1 MTNYSIQHLPEE
13 ERPRERLVRSG
24 AESLSTAELI
34 AIILGSGSREKPILQ
49 LAHEIVARFGGLRQL
64 AEATLSELLEIKG
77 IGTAKAIQL
86 QAALH
91 LGMRA
96 SRHAVSAKYRIEYPQ
111 QAYYLIKDELEHEK
125 RELFVVILQDI
136 KGYVICHEVISI
148 GCLSK
153 TLVHPREVFYPAIR
167 HKAAS
172 LIVAHNHPSGD
183 PTPSPEDFELTKI
196 LLEASFLMC
205 IPLHD
210 HIIIGQQ
217 HYVSLKQMGFSFEK
231 ESVSSVFG

>member
-1 MTNYSIQHLPEE
+1 MNNYSVQHLPQED
-13 ERPRERLVRSG
+13 RPRERLVRFG
-24 AESLSTAELI
+24 AESLSTAELV
-34 AIILGSGSREKPILQ
+34 AVILGSGTKSQPVLQ
-49 LAHEIVARFGGLRQL
+49 LAHHLVTHFGSLNNL
-64 AEATLSELLEIKG
+64 CNATLSELCEIKG
-77 IGTAKAIQL
+77 IGLAKAIQL
-86 QAALH
+86 KAAFN

-96 SRHAVSAKYRIEYPQ
+96 SKQTIQPKYRIEHPAH
-111 QAYYLIKDELEHEK
+111 AYNLIKDELENEK
-125 RELFVVILQDI
+125 RELFVAILQDT

-148 GCLSK
+148 GNLSQ

-196 LLEASFLMC
+196 LINAGKLIG

-210 HIIIGQQ
+210 HLIIGQQ
-217 HYVSLKQMGFSFEK
+217 KYVSLRK
-231 ESVSSVFG
+231 EGGVF